1 MVQED
6 LLIKVIDKINQLR
19 ISYMI
24 TGGIASIF
32 YGKPR
37 LTHDFDIVVEIE
49 EKDIADLVTIFKD
62 EFFVSSEAIQ
72 NAIKD
77 RSMFNIIHFDSGIK
91 VDFWLLKDEEFDRKR
106 FERRQRHVYSGR
118 DIFFS
123 TPEDIILKKLD
134 WFKESEI
141 QKHFDDALSVS
152 EIQQDLDMDYLTVWA
167 RKLSVQ
173 ALLDDILSMITKKV

>member
-19 ISYMI
+19 IPYMI

-37 LTHDFDIVVEIE
+37 LTHDFDIIVDIE
-49 EKDIADLVTIFKD
+49 EKDISKLVTIFKD
-62 EFFVSSEAIQ
+62 EFYVSSEVIQ
-72 NAIKD
+72 NAIEN
-77 RSMFNIIHFDSGIK
+77 RSMFNIIHFDSGMK
-91 VDFWLLKDEEFDRKR
+91 VDFWLLKNDEFDRKR

-118 DIFFS
+118 EIFFS
-123 TPEDIILKKLD
+123 TPEDIILKKLV

-141 QKHFDDALSVS
+141 QKHFDDALDVS
-152 EIQQDLDMDYLTVWA
+152 EIQKDLDMDYITVWA
-167 RKLSVQ
+167 KKLSIQ
-173 ALLDDILSMITKKV
+173 ALLDDILSMITKEV

>member
-1 MVQED
+1 MVQDD
-6 LLIKVIDKINQLR
+6 LLLKVIDKINQLR
-19 ISYMI
+19 IPYMI

-49 EKDIADLVTIFKD
+49 EKDISNLVNIFKD
-62 EFFVSSEAIQ
+62 GFYVSLEAIQ
-72 NAIKD
+72 YAIED

-91 VDFWLLKDEEFDRKR
+91 IDFWLLKDDEFDRKR
-106 FERRQRHVYSGR
+106 FERRKRHVYSDR

-123 TPEDIILKKLD
+123 TPEDVILKKLD

-141 QKHFDDALSVS
+141 QKHFDDALGIS
-152 EIQQDLDMDYLTVWA
+152 EIQKELDMDYLTVWA
-167 RKLSVQ
+167 KRLSVQ
-173 ALLDDILSMITKKV
+173 ALLDDILSK

>member
-6 LLIKVIDKINQLR
+6 LLIKVIGKINQLR
-19 ISYMI
+19 IPYMI

-37 LTHDFDIVVEIE
+37 LTHDFDIVAEIE
-49 EKDIADLVTIFKD
+49 EKDIVNLVTIFKG
-62 EFFVSSEAIQ
+62 EFYVSLEAIQ
-72 NAIKD
+72 NAIEN

-91 VDFWLLKDEEFDRKR
+91 IDFWLLKDDEFDRKR
-106 FERRQRHVYSGR
+106 FERRKQHIYSGR

-123 TPEDIILKKLD
+123 TPEDIILKKLV

-141 QKHFDDALSVS
+141 QKHFDDALSVF
-152 EIQQDLDMDYLTVWA
+152 EIQKDLDVDYLTVWA
-167 RKLSVQ
+167 EKLSIQ
-173 ALLDDILSMITKKV
+173 ALLDDISSIITKEI